1 MGIITRMKFK
11 IGFDAHRL
19 FHNNTGLGNYSRTL
33 VSSLRTMCPELE
45 IHLFCAKPKENSF
58 NSEFFDGQK
67 YILHHCTHG
76 ITISWRHFE
85 IPKLIEKYQLDIYHG
100 LSAEI
105 PKAILQTN
113 VKKVVT
119 IHDIIFLEFPQQY
132 PWIDRQFYNIKSKK
146 ACEYADKIVAISEA
160 TKEAILQ
167 YYPETKSSKIEVIY
181 QSCHPRFWQAISQKE
196 MDELRTKFKLPER
209 FFLYVGSIIER
220 KNLLNLVKAIHLMDE
235 KDRIPLVVL
244 GTGKTY
250 LAEIKSYI
258 KSENLKPWFV
268 FFEAFP
274 YEKLPVLYKSSVAS
288 IYPSL
293 SEGFGIPVLES
304 LCTGT
309 LTITHKHS
317 SLKEAG
323 GEGAC
328 LVDCANPQEIRDALI
343 KALNDQSWREEYL
356 KKIPKHLQK
365 FKLENA
371 TNQYLSLYSNLLK

>member
-33 VSSLRTMCPELE
+33 VSSLRTLCPEIE
-45 IHLFCAKPKENSF
+45 IHLFCAKPKENNF

-76 ITISWRHFE
+76 ISISWRHFE

-105 PKAILQTN
+105 PKAILKTN

-119 IHDIIFLEFPQQY
+119 IHDIIFLEFPKQY
-132 PWIDRQFYNIKSKK
+132 PWLDRQVYNIKSKK

-160 TKEAILQ
+160 TKEAIVK
-167 YYPETKSSKIEVIY
+167 YYPEVNPAKIDVIY
-181 QSCHPRFWQAISQKE
+181 QSCHPRFWQTINPQDIE
-196 MDELRTKFKLPER
+196 ELRSSFKLPPK

-220 KNLLNLVKAIHLMDE
+220 KNLLNLVKAIGFMDE
-235 KDRIPLVVL
+235 KERIPLVVL

-258 KSENLKPWFV
+258 KSENLKPWFI

-274 YEKLPVLYKSSVAS
+274 YEKLPTLYKASVAS

-323 GEGAC
+323 GEAAC
-328 LVDCANPQEIRDALI
+328 LVDCTSPQEIKSAME
-343 KALNDQSWREEYL
+343 KALNDQSWKEEYL
-356 KKIPKHLQK
+356 KKIHNHLQK

-371 TNQYLSLYSNLLK
+371 TNQYLSLYTALLK

>member
-1 MGIITRMKFK
+1 MKFK

-146 ACEYADKIVAISEA
+146 ACEYADKIVAI
-160 TKEAILQ
+160 
-167 YYPETKSSKIEVIY
+167 
-181 QSCHPRFWQAISQKE
+181 
-196 MDELRTKFKLPER
+196 
-209 FFLYVGSIIER
+209 
-220 KNLLNLVKAIHLMDE
+220 
-235 KDRIPLVVL
+235 
-244 GTGKTY
+244 
-250 LAEIKSYI
+250 
-258 KSENLKPWFV
+258 
-268 FFEAFP
+268 
-274 YEKLPVLYKSSVAS
+274 
-288 IYPSL
+288 
-293 SEGFGIPVLES
+293 
-304 LCTGT
+304 
-309 LTITHKHS
+309 
-317 SLKEAG
+317 
-323 GEGAC
+323 
-328 LVDCANPQEIRDALI
+328 
-343 KALNDQSWREEYL
+343 
-356 KKIPKHLQK
+356 
-365 FKLENA
+365 
-371 TNQYLSLYSNLLK
+371 